1 MVHNDFFVNAVI
13 WKRTDVDVITLYVV
27 IERGILHFKW
37 FEFNPILFMQ
47 VEFISR
53 EFRKL

>member
-37 FEFNPILFMQ
+37 FKFNPILFMQ